1 MFLVIVDNF
10 HLVSIA
16 LAPDKTGAELV
27 VDPDTV
33 LSFAIA
39 FERFQTIPRWNP

>member
-1 MFLVIVDNF
+1 VIIGDFN
-10 HLVSIA
+10 LERLAVS
-16 LAPDKTGAELV
+16 PDKTYPELV

-39 FERFQTIPRWNP
+39 FQCFQMIAREKS